1 MDTVTLHTMV
11 DGPLVAAGW
20 DRMGDD
26 GWDRQVELDP
36 SGLPVHLALVPL
48 GEDTT
53 DAPIVFLASLP
64 VLVAGPDRGAAA
76 AVVGEFAAGRVPV
89 GTVVLVEGDVRYRLS
104 HDPRLAPHSAERALA
119 LAAVGEDWASA
130 ALPDLVRALGSA
142 GVTFED
148 VP

>member
-1 MDTVTLHTMV
+1 MDAVTLYSMI

-26 GWDRQVELDP
+26 GWERQADLDP
-36 SGLPVHLALVPL
+36 SGLPVHLALFPL
-48 GEDTT
+48 GEDAS
-53 DAPIVFLASLP
+53 DAPLVFLASLP
-64 VLVAGPDRGAAA
+64 VLVAGPDRASAA
-76 AVVGEFAAGRVPV
+76 AVVGEFASGRVPV